1 MKQLFLIIIVTLIT
15 FNSVANNEVFA
26 RITGTIIDRN
36 LKEPVPYATIS
47 LSDTEGNIIT
57 GTTSEEDGSFIIKKV
72 KSGNYILSIQFIG
85 YKKFSKEIVVQG
97 NSGLMELGTI
107 NLDPD
112 VAEMDEVVVVGER
125 STIEQR
131 IDRKVINVGKD
142 LTTAGASAS
151 DIMNNIPSVNVDQ
164 DGNIALRGNTNVRI
178 LIDGK
183 PTNMNAAQLLKQI
196 PSSSI
201 KKIELITNPSAKYNP
216 EGMSGII
223 NIVLHK
229 NANNGFNGNINTGL
243 TYGENARFN
252 GSLDMNY
259 RQGKLNL
266 YANLGSNFGKRKNIN
281 DINLTGRNA
290 KQNLDMLNDN
300 ESYLYKIGVDYFL
313 NDNNTFSFYTNQNLF
328 NGGVDATINA
338 IYLNNPSNNF
348 EQFLNL
354 DARNLNA
361 TYNFAYKHLFPQE
374 GHEILFEADYN
385 DYDGDEDFAANFS
398 ENASFAPYSEN
409 VNENRG
415 TLITNIDYSLPI
427 GDKSKFEAGAEARLL
442 NNTQDYDT
450 NNPSAQNSDYDYNR
464 NIYSLYSTFGQS
476 FEKFS
481 YQLGARLESFN
492 IDAEVNGEN
501 VFSDDY
507 ITLYPSGFFNYTP
520 NDKNSYQVSYSR
532 RIDRP
537 SLGQVS
543 PVREVS
549 TPTITVVGNPNLQ
562 PQFTNSVEFNYTRK
576 LKHGSLTGG
585 VFFRN
590 INDNINQLIEEDP
603 SDPASL
609 LISFANFDDTNAY
622 GVELSSNYKFT
633 EWWSANGSFE
643 LYQQT
648 QSGIVGTS
656 RVEVDNT
663 VYTARVNNSFT
674 VTENLTLQLF
684 GFYQGPSEEL
694 QFKNEDV
701 FFANLGG
708 RYTFLDKKA
717 TLSLNFNDV
726 FGTQEYRFSATLPY
740 EQNGLFRSEFQNVY
754 VGFSYRFGGN
764 NAKKLKRKQRD
775 NDETQGGGMF

>member
-1 MKQLFLIIIVTLIT
+1 MKQLFLIIILSFIT
-15 FNSVANNEVFA
+15 FNSVANNEPFT
-26 RITGTIIDRN
+26 RISGTVVDTD
-36 LKEPVPYATIS
+36 LQEPVPYATIS
-47 LSDTEGNIIT
+47 LSDAEGNIIT

-72 KSGNYILSIQFIG
+72 KSGNYVLSIQFIG
-85 YKKFSKEIVVQG
+85 YKKFTKEISVDR
-97 NSGLMELGTI
+97 SRFLELGRI

-112 VAEMDEVVVVGER
+112 VAEMDEVVVVAER

-151 DIMNNIPSVNVDQ
+151 DIMNNLPSVNVDQ
-164 DGNIALRGNTNVRI
+164 EGNIALRGNSNVRI

-183 PTNMNAAQLLKQI
+183 PTNMDPAQLLKQI

-229 NANNGFNGNINTGL
+229 NANNGFNGSLNTGL

-266 YANLGSNFGKRKNIN
+266 YANLGSNFGKRKNTN
-281 DINLTGRNA
+281 DINLVGRNA
-290 KQNLDMLNDN
+290 KQNLEMLNN
-300 ESYLYKIGVDYFL
+300 TESYLYKIGVDYFL
-313 NDNNTFSFYTNQNLF
+313 DDNNTFSFYTNQNIY
-328 NGGVDATINA
+328 NGGLDATVSA
-338 IYLNNPSNNF
+338 IYLNAPSNDF
-348 EQFLNL
+348 DQYL
-354 DARNLNA
+354 DLEFDNLNA
-361 TYNFAYKHLFPQE
+361 SYNFAYKHLFAKE
-374 GHEILFEADYN
+374 GHEILFEADFN
-385 DYDGDEDFAANFS
+385 DYDGEEDFAANFS
-398 ENASFAPYSEN
+398 NNNRFDPYTEN
-409 VNENRG
+409 VNENRKN
-415 TLITNIDYSLPI
+415 LITNIDYTLPI
-427 GDKSKFEAGAEARLL
+427 GEKSKFEAGAEARLL
-442 NNTQDYDT
+442 NNEQDYNT
-450 NNPSAQNSDYDYNR
+450 NNPLAENSEYNYER
-464 NIYSLYSTFGQS
+464 NIYSLYSTFGQT
-476 FEKFS
+476 FDKFS
-481 YQLGARLESFN
+481 YQVGARLESFN
-492 IDAEVNGEN
+492 IDAEVYGEN
-501 VFSDDY
+501 IFNDDY
-507 ITLYPSGFFNYTP
+507 ITLYPSGFLNYTP
-520 NDKNSYQVSYSR
+520 NEKNSYQVSYSR

-576 LKHGSLTGG
+576 LKNGSLTGG

-622 GVELSSNYKFT
+622 GIELSSNYKFT
-633 EWWSANGSFE
+633 DWWSANGSFE

-656 RVEVDNT
+656 FVEVDNT
-663 VYTARVNNSFT
+663 VYTARVNNSFS
-674 VTENLTLQLF
+674 VTKDLTLQLF
-684 GFYQGPSEEL
+684 GFYRGPSEEL
-694 QFKNEDV
+694 QFNNEDV
-701 FFANLGG
+701 FFANIGG

-726 FGTQEYRFSATLPY
+726 FGTQKYKFSATLPY
-740 EQNGLFRSEFQNVY
+740 EQNGYFKSEFQNVY

-764 NAKKLKRKQRD
+764 NGKKLKRKQRD
-775 NDETQGGGMF
+775 NDEAQGGGMF